1 MDMILHAHP
10 VIAQYLDPGT
20 GSYLFQLA
28 IAGVTALLFF
38 FSHRIKGSLSRFL
51 KYLKRDNGTK

>member
-1 MDMILHAHP
+1 MLIFNHP
-10 VIAQYLDPGT
+10 VFAQYLDPGT

-38 FSHRIKGSLSRFL
+38 FSHRIKGSLSRFF
-51 KYLKRDNGTK
+51 KYLKRNNGTK